1 MAERMK
7 IKFETDV
14 KIMNISRVS
23 LQSSNVQQQL
33 NIEELKHADDDLR
46 FWQSES
52 QKKVREWDFDFQGI
66 CAELEHLQELE
77 QEAEERLNTLNKKM
91 PERVKAEQSDFLSR
105 KKEIQIRIY
114 A

>member
-1 MAERMK
+1 MINRKIMAERMK

-52 QKKVREWDFDFQGI
+52 QKKVREWDFDF
-66 CAELEHLQELE
+66 
-77 QEAEERLNTLNKKM
+77 
-91 PERVKAEQSDFLSR
+91 
-105 KKEIQIRIY
+105 
-114 A
+114 